1 MKIVVFGASGL
12 LGSAVLAELDSA
24 GNEVLAPSHAEM
36 DITNEKK
43 LSSYL
48 TGLKPKLV
56 INCVGF
62 NYVDE
67 CESKAE
73 LAFKVNGEAV
83 GNLARITSSIKALF
97 FHISSDYIFSGEKDD
112 EYLEED
118 EPKPLSVYVESKL
131 LGEKLTQEFAD
142 KFCII
147 RTSWLFGLGRDNF
160 ISKIVKRWKKGESE
174 FKIVSD
180 QQGKPTYSLDLAR
193 VIRLAVEHSLT
204 GIYHFCNQGKV
215 SRYQLAKEVFEII
228 GERPKII
235 PISAEQYGAIAKR
248 PKNSALSTKKIE
260 NALKLKIRHHQLA
273 IKDYLEKISG
283 EIK

>member
-1 MKIVVFGASGL
+1 MKAVLFGASGL
-12 LGSAVLAELDSA
+12 LGCAVLAELNSA
-24 GNEVLAPSHAEM
+24 GYEVLSPSHAEM
-36 DITNEKK
+36 DITDEKK

-48 TGLKPKLV
+48 AGIKPEV
-56 INCVGF
+56 AINCAGF

-67 CESKAE
+67 CESKPE

-83 GNLARITSSIKALF
+83 GNLARITNSIKALF

-112 EYLEED
+112 EYLEQD
-118 EPKPLSVYVESKL
+118 EPKPLSVYGESKL
-131 LGEKLTQEFAD
+131 LGEKLAQKFAD
-142 KFCII
+142 KFCIL
-147 RTSWLFGLGRDNF
+147 RTSWLFGPARDNF
-160 ISKIVKRWKKGESE
+160 ISKIVKRWKKGETE

-193 VIRLAVEHSLT
+193 VIRLAVEQNLT
-204 GIYHFCNQGKV
+204 GIYHFCNQGKI

-228 GERPKII
+228 GEKPRII

-248 PKNSALSTKKIE
+248 PKNSALCTEKIE
-260 NALKLKIRHHQLA
+260 TALKLTIRHHQLA